1 MHTGLQAEVLLC
13 PNCKEEVPK
22 TLYCLNCGY
31 PLYKIEADQPEKDVE
46 VVVDEAPEPVEEP
59 VVEAETIEEVLVM
72 VEELAAQSADEE
84 AEPEIDDEP
93 MEAVS
98 PVEITEFVAEEEAE
112 AELEVEAINDVVE
125 DEPVDEVTEIEVEA
139 VPDVVEDEPV
149 DEVTEIEVE
158 AVPDVVEDEP
168 VDEVA
173 EPAEEEVLEISLE
186 SAESVEA
193 SVFEVVEGP
202 EIEDVEKSEES
213 VPVDDILAE
222 LLPSYEP
229 DPGIREVMENFGK
242 NISMKI
248 RLVGLL
254 RDGGV
259 KPEIFERLFESYVAR
274 GELLMSSRSEMLER
288 VRYDL
293 VSMEKALNEA
303 KAGLE
308 ELEIRRA
315 ISDVSEDEYA
325 AKSPGYVWDI
335 ERYGDEVGR
344 KRAEIAYLEDIA
356 TVLSGE
362 EIGELVETGEG
373 CLRILDGL
381 VESEKIGSEMAVR
394 VRVSLEEALSCLGAP
409 E

>member
-31 PLYKIEADQPEKDVE
+31 PLYKIEADQPEEDVE
-46 VVVDEAPEPVEEP
+46 VVVDEAPEPVEET
-59 VVEAETIEEVLVM
+59 VVEAETIEEVVIM

-84 AEPEIDDEP
+84 AEPEIEGEP

-112 AELEVEAINDVVE
+112 AE
-125 DEPVDEVTEIEVEA
+125 PEVEA

-149 DEVTEIEVE
+149 DEVAELEVE

-173 EPAEEEVLEISLE
+173 EPAEEELEISLL

-202 EIEDVEKSEES
+202 EIEDVEKVEES

-222 LLPSYEP
+222 LVPSYEP
-229 DPGIREVMENFGK
+229 DPGIREVMESFGK

-274 GELLMSSRSEMLER
+274 GELLMSGRSEMLER

-293 VSMEKALNEA
+293 VSMEKALIEA

-315 ISDVSEDEYA
+315 ISDVSEEEYA

-344 KRAEIAYLEDIA
+344 KRAEIAYLGDIA
-356 TVLSGE
+356 RVLSGG
-362 EIGELVETGEG
+362 EIGELVETGAG
-373 CLRILDGL
+373 CLGILDGL
-381 VESEKIGSEMAVR
+381 MESGKIGSEMAGR

>member
-59 VVEAETIEEVLVM
+59 VAEVETIEEVVVM

-84 AEPEIDDEP
+84 EVEPEVEGEP

-98 PVEITEFVAEEEAE
+98 TVEITEFVAEEEAE
-112 AELEVEAINDVVE
+112 AEPEVEAVPDVVK
-125 DEPVDEVTEIEVEA
+125 DEPVDEVAELEVEA

-149 DEVTEIEVE
+149 DEVTE
-158 AVPDVVEDEP
+158 
-168 VDEVA
+168 
-173 EPAEEEVLEISLE
+173 PAEEEVLEISLV

-202 EIEDVEKSEES
+202 EIEDVERVEEL

-222 LLPSYEP
+222 LVPSYEP

-274 GELLMSSRSEMLER
+274 GKLLMSSRSEMLER

-315 ISDVSEDEYA
+315 INDVSEEEYA

-356 TVLSGE
+356 RVLSGE

-373 CLRILDGL
+373 CLGILDGL
-381 VESEKIGSEMAVR
+381 VESEKIGSEMAGR